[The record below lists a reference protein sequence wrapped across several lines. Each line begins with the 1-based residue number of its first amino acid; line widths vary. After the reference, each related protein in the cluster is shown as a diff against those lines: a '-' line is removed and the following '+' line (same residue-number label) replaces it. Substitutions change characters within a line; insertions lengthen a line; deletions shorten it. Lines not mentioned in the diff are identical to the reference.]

1 MKFSIIRVVSQSIDI
16 DEIDTPNSLDGIK
29 QFIGFL
35 EENKQSGVFH
45 LTFHGK
51 HLQKLIES
59 DSTWIGKL
67 DKLCEQKKIL
77 LGPWYLQPNDCLA
90 SGETL
95 VRNLYFGNRICYHI
109 GNVMKVGFSALSC
122 NNNSQLPQIFNGFNI
137 DTIFIPVTTS
147 PHLPREFFWEGT
159 DGSKALVISNFIID
173 ADEPIDYNYLADIL
187 QYLTGESETA
197 SEIPVMIING
207 LDADLNNTKVS
218 EIINYLSQKG
228 IFDNSQNDVQAEY
241 ISLPDHF
248 WKIKEIA
255 AKNPIKTLTREVIPN
270 PRISFQKSTINY
282 LRIISKNSHAEQGLQ
297 FYSEPWDFIRFK
309 TVGKSSF
316 NTVEDIWKQLLT
328 LQFNTNNCAN
338 SDHRRKRIIRSK
350 YSSLIKN
357 IDDIYLDSVRHVL
370 NEIQLPDV
378 DKDQYFSIVNP
389 LPYVRTQIA
398 KVNVEL
404 PSDIALDNVI
414 IEDLSGNNIPSI
426 TLAKSDISQV
436 FEDQNT
442 IKKQQYSCVLDLKN
456 IPAMGYKTF
465 KILPV
470 RKSPMPSKKNII
482 TDHHILEN
490 DYIRVTINDN
500 GTFNVYSK
508 ETGVSYKSLG
518 YFIDRVL
525 SNTDSKHP
533 QPKIIS
539 TDMSPTISRV
549 DNNMLFGSYKI
560 EYNWVHTGVNDS
572 KRTKISIILSLDRL
586 SRSVDI
592 NFDLVD
598 ATDNHQIEYF
608 FPINFKVD
616 HIYSDIRFDIQ
627 DVIPIGNI
635 HNLSQFQV
643 ALNTLVGVCDDIAGF
658 AIISKEVRSV
668 YITTRRSP
676 HLSMTVL
683 TKPESQEAG
692 SGTTMLNYTFSFYP
706 YIGGWENG
714 QILRDAYNKLFEV
727 KAHMLSNS
735 NGLLP
740 PQMEFLNISPSNLCF
755 SALKTS
761 ENGNAILRLFNPTV
775 EFIEGSITTHYPLRN
790 VYNLSLEEYR
800 VESVSLKNDRVISLL
815 VPPKK
820 IITLELVFKDG

>member
-1 MKFSIIRVVSQSIDI
+1 MEISVIRVVSQSLDI
-16 DEIDTPNSLDGIK
+16 ADLDTPNSLDSVK

-35 EENKQSGVFH
+35 ETNKQSGIFH

-51 HLQKLIES
+51 LMQELIES
-59 DSTWIGKL
+59 DSMWVDKL

-90 SGETL
+90 SGEAL

-147 PHLPREFFWEGT
+147 QHLPSEFFWEGT
-159 DGSKALVISNFIID
+159 DGSKALVISNYVID
-173 ADEPIDYNYLADIL
+173 ADEPIDYNYLDDIR
-187 QYLTGESETA
+187 QYMTRESKIA
-197 SEIPVMIING
+197 SEIPAIISTSFNNSF
-207 LDADLNNTKVS
+207 NNTKVT
-218 EIINYLSQKG
+218 EIINYL
-228 IFDNSQNDVQAEY
+228 NSQNDVQTEF

-248 WKIKEIA
+248 WKIKETA
-255 AKNPIKTLTREVIPN
+255 VKNSIKTLTREVIPN
-270 PRISFQKSTINY
+270 PQLFYHKSPIKC
-282 LRIISKNSHAEQGLQ
+282 LRIISKNSHVEQGLQ
-297 FYSEPWDFIRFK
+297 FYSEPWDFIRVK
-309 TVGKSSF
+309 TVGKSSYD
-316 NTVEDIWKQLLT
+316 TVADLWKLLLT
-328 LQFNTNNCAN
+328 LQFSTDNCSNN
-338 SDHRRKRIIRSK
+338 DHRKKRIIRRE
-350 YSSLIKN
+350 YLSLIKKV
-357 IDDIYLDSVRHVL
+357 DDIYLDSVGHIL
-370 NEIQLPDV
+370 SEIQLPDV
-378 DKDQYFSIVNP
+378 DKDQYFTIVNP

-398 KVNVEL
+398 KVNVEI
-404 PSDIALDNVI
+404 PSDIARDNII
-414 IEDLSGNNIPSI
+414 IEDLSGNKIPCI
-426 TLAKSDISQV
+426 TLAKSNISSV
-436 FEDQNT
+436 FKDQNT
-442 IKKQQYSCVLDLKN
+442 PERQQYRCVLDLKN

-470 RKSPMPSKKNII
+470 RKAPMPSKKNII
-482 TDHHILEN
+482 TDHQILEN
-490 DYIRVTINDN
+490 DFIRVTINDN

-525 SNTDSKHP
+525 PNINSNHS
-533 QPKIIS
+533 QSKIIS
-539 TDMSPTISRV
+539 TDLNPSISRV
-549 DNNMLFGSYKI
+549 DNNMLLGSYKI
-560 EYNWVHTGVNDS
+560 EYNWVHTGISDS

-598 ATDNHQIEYF
+598 TTDNHQIEYF

-616 HIYSDIRFDIQ
+616 HIYSDVRFDIQ
-627 DVIPIGNI
+627 DVIPTGNI

-643 ALNTLVGVCDDIAGF
+643 ALNTLVGVCDEIAGF
-658 AIISKEVRSV
+658 AIISKEIRSV
-668 YITTRRSP
+668 YVTTRRSP

-683 TKPESQEAG
+683 NKPESQGAG
-692 SGTTMLNYTFSFYP
+692 SGTSMLNYTFSFYP

-714 QILRDAYNKLFEV
+714 QILRDAYNTLFEV

-735 NGLLP
+735 KGSLP

-761 ENGNAILRLFNPTV
+761 ENGNAILRLFNPTI
-775 EFIEGSITTHYPLRN
+775 EFIEGSITTHYPLRS
-790 VYNLSLEEYR
+790 VHSLSLEEYR
-800 VESVSLKNDRVISLL
+800 VESVLLKSDYVISLL

-820 IITLELVFKDG
+820 IITLELVFKDE